1 MINLRI
7 LGMLLRKEVWLMT
20 RNAIIPRVVVFM
32 PVVVMLVLP
41 LVTGLD
47 VRDVG
52 MAVVDEDCSLLS
64 RRIVAD
70 MDASGSLSVRAATG
84 TYGEALRMVEDGVA
98 DVVVVVPSGCSA
110 DVEAGRRPRL
120 KVAANGVDAVRGAL
134 GARYTALSAAG
145 TLARWAGERGLVRP
159 AGAVGVV
166 DRYNPGLDF
175 RNYMIP
181 ALMVVLVI
189 IVCGFLPTLNL
200 LGEKEWGTIEAMN
213 VTPVGRFVF
222 VLSKLIP
229 YWVVA
234 VLVVTVG
241 MLVGWLV
248 YGLAPLG
255 SVGCVYLAAVLFGLV
270 MSGLGVAV
278 ANRSATVL
286 QGIFVMFAFIMVFQL
301 MGGLFTPV
309 SSMPRWAQCVTYAV
323 PPRYFIE
330 IVRAV
335 YLKGAGISDLWVQYL
350 ALAGFAGAFC
360 GVAAVTYRKRG

>member
-1 MINLRI
+1 MMDLRV

-41 LVTGLD
+41 LVTELD

-52 MAVVDEDCSLLS
+52 VAVVDEDCSLLS

-70 MDASGSLSVRAATG
+70 MDASGCLSVRATTG

-120 KVAANGVDAVRGAL
+120 KVAANGVDAMKGAL
-134 GARYTALSAAG
+134 GARYAASSAAG
-145 TLARWAGERGLVRP
+145 TLVRWAGERGLVRL

-255 SVGCVYLAAVLFGLV
+255 GVACIYLAAVLFGFV

-335 YLKGAGISDLWVQYL
+335 YLKGAGIPDLWVQYL

>member
-1 MINLRI
+1 MMDVRV

-32 PVVVMLVLP
+32 PVMVMLVLP
-41 LVTGLD
+41 LVTELD

-52 MAVVDEDCSLLS
+52 VAVVDDDCSLLS

-70 MDASGSLSVRAATG
+70 MDASEYLSVRATTRG
-84 TYGEALRMVEDGVA
+84 YGEALRLVEDGVA
-98 DVVVVVPSGCSA
+98 DVVVVVPPGYSA

-120 KVAANGVDAVRGAL
+120 KVAANGVDAMKGAL
-134 GARYTALSAAG
+134 GARYAASSSAG
-145 TLARWAGERGLVRP
+145 TLVRWAGERGPGRR
-159 AGAVGVV
+159 AEAVGVV
-166 DRYNPGLDF
+166 DLHNPTLDF

-189 IVCGFLPTLNL
+189 IICGFLPTLNL
-200 LGEKEWGTIEAMN
+200 VGEKESGTIEAMN

-241 MLVGWLV
+241 MLVGWLA

-255 SVGCVYLAAVLFGLV
+255 GVAGIYLAAVLFGLV

-309 SSMPRWAQCVTYAV
+309 SSMPRWAQCITYAV

-335 YLKGAGISDLWVQYL
+335 YLKGAGIPDLWAQYL
-350 ALAGFAGAFC
+350 ALAGFAVAFC
-360 GVAAVTYRKRG
+360 GAAALTYSKRG